1 LETKPSLTA
10 TSQKYLL
17 AITAF
22 WNKLLFLFIF
32 FTFSLS
38 LSAQG
43 NLKGERLRLF
53 NENFF
58 AAQNFKLKGET
69 EKAEALFGELY
80 RIDSENATVCY
91 ELAQLSLS
99 RKDQNDGLF
108 YAERAME
115 FDPDN
120 SWYMLLCAA
129 IYKQT
134 QMSHKQLNIY
144 KKLLSLD
151 REDLGHRYELAQAYI
166 EDDQNELALAHI
178 DTIENSLGVIE
189 SLIELKK
196 VIYLKNNDVDGAAS
210 ALQQLIDRHPLQ
222 LDNYGAL
229 GQLYQVNGRDEEALA
244 IYHKM
249 VDLDSN
255 DPRPHLDLANY
266 YRQINNKE
274 ASLHHLRKAMQSP
287 LLDIERKIGVLI
299 SLFDASLKDTSLAK
313 EAYLMLNDIVHGD
326 AKDPRIFA
334 MYGDYL
340 SRDGRD
346 TEAIGYYKKA
356 LLFEQKFQIWE
367 QILLLEIQNRLFDS
381 LRRDAPL
388 AIEYFPNQA
397 FPYLLAGIAF
407 NEAENSSEALSY
419 LENGLNYVIQ
429 NPNLK
434 LEFYLQLA
442 AAYHLEEDHSRSDA
456 YFDKALSLNPENAS
470 ALNNYAY
477 YLAQREEKL
486 EKAYSLSE
494 KSNLLSPLNP
504 VFLDTWAWV
513 LFKQKKYAEALLKME
528 KVMQLS
534 HNHDAE
540 VLSHYAEILEAN
552 GKQADALEQYK
563 LALTKDPDSKSL
575 QQKINALQ

>member
-1 LETKPSLTA
+1 MA

-22 WNKLLFLFIF
+22 WNKYLFLLVLIF
-32 FTFSLS
+32 FSVS
-38 LSAQG
+38 LSAQS

-58 AAQNFKLKGET
+58 AAQNFKLRGES

-91 ELAQLSLS
+91 ELAQLAIA
-99 RKDQNDGLF
+99 RQDQNDALF
-108 YAERAME
+108 YAEKAVE
-115 FDPDN
+115 IDSQN

-129 IYKQT
+129 IYKQAQLT
-134 QMSHKQLNIY
+134 DKQLSIY
-144 KKLLSLD
+144 KRLLSQD
-151 REDLGHRYELAQAYI
+151 RESLNYRFELAQAYI
-166 EDDQNELALAHI
+166 DQEKIELALAHI
-178 DTIENSLGVIE
+178 DTIENTLGPIE

-196 VIYLKNNDVDGAAS
+196 VAYLKANDVDGAA
-210 ALQQLIDRHPLQ
+210 AAIQQLIDREPNN

-229 GQLYQVNGRDEEALA
+229 GQLYQINGRAEEALE
-244 IYHKM
+244 IYHIM

-255 DPRPHLDLANY
+255 DPRPQLDLANY

-287 LLDIERKIGVLI
+287 RLDIERKVGVLL
-299 SLFDASLKDTSLAK
+299 SLFDASLKDSTLAQ
-313 EAYLMLNDIVHGD
+313 EAYLMLNDVINSD

-346 TEAIGYYKKA
+346 AEAIGFYKKA
-356 LLFEQKFQIWE
+356 LKLEQKYQLWE
-367 QILLLEIQNRLFDS
+367 QILLIEIQNRLFDS
-381 LRRDAPL
+381 LRQDAPL
-388 AIEYFPNQA
+388 ALAYYPNQA
-397 FPYLLAGIAF
+397 LPYLLAGIAF
-407 NEAENSSEALSY
+407 NEAKNSSEALSY
-419 LENGLNYVIQ
+419 LESGLMYVVQ

-442 AAYHLEEDHSRSDA
+442 AAYHLANNHQQSDS
-456 YFDKALSLNPENAS
+456 YFDKALAINSENAT

-486 EKAYSLSE
+486 EKALMLSE
-494 KSNLLSPLNP
+494 KSNRLSPSNS

-513 LFKQKKYAEALLKME
+513 LFKQENYPLALKKIEQALALN
-528 KVMQLS
+528 S
-534 HNHDAE
+534 NHDSE
-540 VLSHYAEILEAN
+540 VLEHYAEILEAN
-552 GKQADALEQYK
+552 NRKEEALIQYK
-563 LALTKDPDSKSL
+563 LALAKDPTNTSL
-575 QQKINALQ
+575 QQKIDALQ